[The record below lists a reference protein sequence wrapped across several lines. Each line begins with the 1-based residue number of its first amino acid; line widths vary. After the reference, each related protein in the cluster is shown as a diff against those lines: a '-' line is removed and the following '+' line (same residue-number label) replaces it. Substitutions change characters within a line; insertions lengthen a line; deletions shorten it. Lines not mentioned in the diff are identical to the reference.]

1 MSKQNSLPNG
11 DHVARIPQAGG
22 IIRAIRSADRGPG
35 RLPPHGAHST
45 HAVAPVEQPDRSAVG
60 WWLAALAFF
69 IEGCAMYGASI
80 YPGAEFPVPSAPAS
94 ATARKPRSARVQQLP
109 AIEQASSQLLENS
122 VTVGLGGAVSADPRP
137 QRRWSWLSSI
147 GGTVAAIWR
156 YWRREWAVQTAVAA
170 LAEYDDRTLR
180 DMGICGQSDI
190 ERVVRQSGDC

>member
-1 MSKQNSLPNG
+1 MSKQNSLPNV
-11 DHVARIPQAGG
+11 DHVARLPQAGG
-22 IIRAIRSADRGPG
+22 IIRAIRSVDRAPG
-35 RLPPHGAHST
+35 RPPPHGAHST

-80 YPGAEFPVPSAPAS
+80 YPGAEFPVPPAPAS
-94 ATARKPRSARVQQLP
+94 APPRSVRVQQQP
-109 AIEQASSQLLENS
+109 AIEQACAQPLESS
-122 VTVGLGGAVSADPRP
+122 VTSGLEWAVSADARP